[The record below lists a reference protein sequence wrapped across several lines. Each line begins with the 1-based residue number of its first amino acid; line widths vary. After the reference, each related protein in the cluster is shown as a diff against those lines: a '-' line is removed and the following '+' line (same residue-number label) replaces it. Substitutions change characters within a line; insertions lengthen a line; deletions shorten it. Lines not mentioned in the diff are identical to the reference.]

1 MSLFRAMAHGVCL
14 LQTATA
20 LPKVRQLSSGRCSFA
35 SEPSINFFWDP
46 RCLEKGTSSGCK
58 ADGINQQCRFCGA
71 GEFKDIVC
79 PVHWCEF
86 DNPPPIPYYWE
97 SKPAFE
103 GGCSMAEF
111 GCGADGKHVECRFC
125 GEYPYSEIPCPKALG
140 AVITPEKSCK
150 FDTDSVTPYFWDSSC
165 EDGMLGCKAD
175 GINLRCRFC
184 GTDKYQSVPCPAE
197 ALTR

>member
-1 MSLFRAMAHGVCL
+1 MSPFRLMAHGVCL
-14 LQTATA
+14 LQATA
-20 LPKVRQLSSGRCSFA
+20 LPEVRQLSSGQCSFA
-35 SEPSINFFWDP
+35 NEPSINFFWDP
-46 RCLEKGTSSGCK
+46 RCLEKGTSLGCN

-97 SKPAFE
+97 SKPE
-103 GGCSMAEF
+103 GQGGCWNGEF
-111 GCGADGKHVECRFC
+111 GCLADGKHVECRFC
-125 GEYPYSEIPCPKALG
+125 GEGAYSEIPCPEALG

-150 FDTDSVTPYFWDSSC
+150 FDKDTAAPYFWDSSC
-165 EDGMLGCKAD
+165 KDGMLGCNAD

-184 GTDKYQSVPCPAE
+184 GADEYQSVPCPAE